1 MPVLVGRALQRLR
14 GRPAERVVR
23 GERAGEVRARGGEGG
38 MRERAGEE
46 EAVLE
51 GEGSA
56 VLLALGQSGG
66 EVDGRERERTS
77 MAWAAPAPWNG
88 VIA

>member
-23 GERAGEVRARGGEGG
+23 GERAGEARAGGGEGG
-38 MRERAGEE
+38 VRERAGEE

-51 GEGSA
+51 GEKGPGR
-56 VLLALGQSGG
+56 LGL
-66 EVDGRERERTS
+66 
-77 MAWAAPAPWNG
+77 W
-88 VIA
+88 